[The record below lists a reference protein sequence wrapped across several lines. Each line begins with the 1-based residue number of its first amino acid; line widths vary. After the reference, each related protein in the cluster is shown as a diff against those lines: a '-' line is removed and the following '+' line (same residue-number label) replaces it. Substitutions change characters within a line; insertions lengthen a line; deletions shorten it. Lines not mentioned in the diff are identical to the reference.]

1 MNKFQGRR
9 AGESPRQIRE
19 VIKGL
24 LPRKYRDQ
32 RKFSQELSSSGSF
45 HWVGMASLKTKP
57 ILKRIKDGKKI
68 AMKKK
73 INIGFPILFQIY
85 VFYLNG
91 KF

>member
-1 MNKFQGRR
+1 MGSPKSYLAILKKASFPSSIGIRVNLANNYSLL
-9 AGESPRQIRE
+9 AGFIGQ
-19 VIKGL
+19 
-24 LPRKYRDQ
+24 
-32 RKFSQELSSSGSF
+32 
-45 HWVGMASLKTKP
+45 ASKKTKP

-73 INIGFPILFQIY
+73 INIGFPILIQIY